1 GRVGIVQVVV
11 IEIVVGRELPP
22 AVAVPIDAAAALVV
36 VQNLPFAARRKAG
49 ITDVRAGDVREQV
62 LRGLRPGSLRNQRIW
77 EYALRGRGA
86 PGRVVRLIRR
96 DRVAELLRQQVRKI
110 RAPDVVANKRRSI
123 VQQVSVAIC
132 HRRNGDQP
140 GIDTLALA
148 RALEIA
154 EEKQLVLFDRT
165 ADRSTKL
172 VLAIEAAFRR
182 EKVSGIERGVSQE
195 LKSASVNLIGTRL
208 GD

>member
-1 GRVGIVQVVV
+1 
-11 IEIVVGRELPP
+11 
-22 AVAVPIDAAAALVV
+22 
-36 VQNLPFAARRKAG
+36 
-49 ITDVRAGDVREQV
+49 
-62 LRGLRPGSLRNQRIW
+62 LRNQRIW

-208 GD
+208 GDHIHHAAGIVAILGVEIVGKNPKLGDRIQIRNYRRASIHQFFNVSAVDQESIGVFALAADGLIARIESP